1 MIHKL
6 LIIFFGIVLI
16 TTSCTGP
23 QPAAPEGSEPSES
36 TAEVLA
42 PEDGPASTPSSELP
56 ESSSGPP
63 TTPPL
68 DSFPPIDYENAILKY
83 AAESAINISRVEM
96 TDAVSGWAIGQKAG
110 DSDHI
115 FRSEDGGMT
124 WWDVTPPQPAPPP
137 GETVQAEA
145 FFLDDLNAWV
155 SYLPY
160 EIVWRTTDAGITWQP
175 GNVPMTDTTAAV
187 LWFLDAENGWM
198 MKYFD
203 SGMNKVYSA
212 LFHTSSGGRFW
223 DKLFDPTSSG
233 DVQSFIKTGMVFSA
247 PENGWITRDPQGVKP
262 GAFVDATSNGGYTWE
277 EVPIPPPA
285 DEPGKFDQEFC
296 GVFDP
301 HLLSTTSGA
310 LVITC
315 RRFDGGEE
323 IATHFLA
330 RTSDAGATWSLYEY
344 PGGELQF
351 LNQDVAYALSRE
363 IYKSTDEG
371 MSWVKIRD
379 VSWDGQFN
387 FVDENTAWAVARVK
401 DEVALVYTTD
411 GGSKFSEITPQVITP
426 PAAYQVEPPS
436 SSAEIDP
443 TNFGGGSRQISFISC
458 RDNDDPRAT
467 DIYLMNISG
476 SDLIEITDS
485 SGKINHFSWSPDGG
499 RVVFDSDRNGVFDI
513 FTIKADGTELTQITS
528 NSFDEEDPAWS
539 PDGTRIAY
547 VSRGPGNDAIYLMY
561 SDGSSAE
568 KLVDGRRPAWS
579 PDGSKIAFS
588 RLQDGIFVVDV
599 DGGNLTRLTDSSQ
612 HDYDDY
618 PEWSLDGAWILFS
631 SNRHEPG
638 VGGTESVYVM
648 KADGTEITRLS
659 DLPGAGPYAWSPDS
673 QWIAYTYSFGCAGEL
688 YVMDSAG
695 YNVRLLNVGG
705 FGNFHPLWRP

>member
-1 MIHKL
+1 M
-6 LIIFFGIVLI
+6 
-16 TTSCTGP
+16 
-23 QPAAPEGSEPSES
+23 APEGSEPSES
-36 TAEVLA
+36 AAEVLA
-42 PEDGPASTPSSELP
+42 PEDAPASTPSSELP
-56 ESSSGPP
+56 ESSSDPV

-68 DSFPPIDYENAILKY
+68 DSFPPIDYENAIPKY
-83 AAESAINISRVEM
+83 SADTAITISHIKM
-96 TDAVSGWAIGQKAG
+96 TDAIGGWAIGQEAG

-124 WWDVTPPQPAPPP
+124 WWDVTPPQLAPPP
-137 GETVQAEA
+137 GETLRADA
-145 FFLDDLNAWV
+145 FFLDDSTAWV
-155 SYLPY
+155 SYQPY
-160 EIVWRTTDAGITWQP
+160 EIVWRTADAGITWQP
-175 GNVPMTDTTAAV
+175 GNVPMTDATGAV

-203 SGMNKVYSA
+203 SGMNKVYCA
-212 LFHTSSGGRFW
+212 LFRTSNGGRFW
-223 DKLFDPTSSG
+223 DKLFNPTSSG
-233 DVQSFIKTGMVFSA
+233 DVQGFAKTGLVFSS
-247 PENGWITRDPQGVKP
+247 PNSGWITRDPQGVKP
-262 GAFVDATSNGGYTWE
+262 GAFVDATSDGGYTWE

-296 GVFDP
+296 GMFDP
-301 HLLSTTSGA
+301 ELFTTSSGA

-315 RRFDGGEE
+315 RRFDGGEV

-330 RTSDAGATWSLYEY
+330 RTSDGGATWSLYEY

-351 LNQDVAYALSRE
+351 LNQDVAYALGRE
-363 IYKSTDEG
+363 IFKSTDG
-371 MSWVKIRD
+371 GLNWVKIRD
-379 VSWDGQFN
+379 VSWDGQFA
-387 FVDENTAWAVARVK
+387 FVDENLAWAVAHAK
-401 DEVALVYTTD
+401 DEIALVYTTD
-411 GGSKFSEITPQVITP
+411 GDGKFSEIKPQVTNP

-436 SSAEIDP
+436 PSADIDP

-485 SGKINHFSWSPDGG
+485 SGLIKHFSWSPDGQWLT
-499 RVVFDSDRNGVFDI
+499 FDSDRNGVFDI

-539 PDGTRIAY
+539 PDGTSIAY
-547 VSRGPGNDAIYLMY
+547 DSRGPGNDAIYLMN

-579 PDGSKIAFS
+579 PDGSRIAFS
-588 RLQDGIFVVDV
+588 RLEDGIFIVDV

-618 PEWSLDGAWILFS
+618 PEWSPDGEWILFS

-638 VGGTESVYVM
+638 VSGTEFVYVM
-648 KADGTEITRLS
+648 RADSSEITRLS
-659 DLPGAGPYAWSPDS
+659 DKPGGGSHAWSPDG
-673 QWIAYTYSFGCAGEL
+673 QWIIYPYSFGCAGEL
-688 YVMDSAG
+688 YVMDSQG
-695 YNVRLLNVGG
+695 NNVRPLNVGG